1 MINTDTV
8 IIFMPVPNRKPTREP
23 HAVFSAGFHWL
34 LLFISSPINAPRNG
48 PKIMPIGP
56 VKIPITSPIVDP
68 IVDFLLPPNFF
79 VMATGN
85 MLSVIDTINANI
97 AVITNVTIV
106 IWQ

>member
-23 HAVFSAGFHWL
+23 QAVFKAGFHCPL
-34 LLFISSPINAPRNG
+34 LSISSPKSAPRNG
-48 PKIMPIGP
+48 PIMIPKGP
-56 VKIPITSPIVDP
+56 MKRPITSPIVEP

-85 MLSVIDTINANI
+85 MLSVIDTIMANI